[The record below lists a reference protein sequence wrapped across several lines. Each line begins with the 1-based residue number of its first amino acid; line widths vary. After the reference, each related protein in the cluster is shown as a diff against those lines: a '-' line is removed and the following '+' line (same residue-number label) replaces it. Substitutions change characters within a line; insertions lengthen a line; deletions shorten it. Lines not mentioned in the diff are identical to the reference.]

1 MRAETEI
8 FRAYDIRGIVPD
20 QLDEAGA
27 EQVGRAF
34 AAYLQ
39 PKQVVVGR
47 DVRTTGAAFQAAVI
61 KGLTASGVDVLDIGR
76 VSTDQYYF
84 ACSRHAAPGI
94 MVTASH
100 NPPEYNGFKMVR
112 KMPELVPVKEFRS
125 WVLEKRYED
134 AAKPGAVTTEDTLD
148 AFVGRMLELIPPARL
163 KPLKVV
169 VDTSSGSQGAAW
181 EKLRERLPLEIV
193 PLFWEPDGTFPGH
206 PNDVIQPEAKEPLR
220 KKVLE
225 EKADLGLI
233 FDPDGDRCLAV
244 DDEGRDIPGDYLTA
258 LLAKT
263 MLKHAPAS
271 TVVYDIRASDA
282 VPDAIREAGGTPLAW
297 KVGHTHIKP
306 KMMEHDAV
314 FGGEVSGHF
323 YFRDFG
329 YADCGILAGL
339 VILEYV
345 SGLPGPLS
353 DERKRLESSYSL
365 SGELNSKVADV
376 PAVLAR
382 IKERYADG
390 KIDELDGI
398 AVRYPDWHFVVRPSN
413 TEPVIRLT
421 LEAASRKLMERKRDE
436 VLALIRQ

>member
-34 AAYLQ
+34 AAYLRPTQ
-39 PKQVVVGR
+39 AVVGR
-47 DVRTTGAAFQAAVI
+47 DVRTTGPAFQAAII
-61 KGLTASGVDVLDIGR
+61 KGLTASGVDVIDIGQ

-84 ACSRHAAPGI
+84 ACAKHDAPGV

-100 NPPEYNGFKMVR
+100 NPPAYNGFKMVR
-112 KMPELVPVKEFRS
+112 KMPELVPVKEFRA
-125 WVLEKRYED
+125 WVLEKKYDD
-134 AAKPGAVTTEDTLD
+134 AAESGTVTIEDTLD
-148 AFVGRMLELIPPARL
+148 AFVDRMLEIVPADRL

-169 VDTSSGSQGAAW
+169 VDASSGSQGAVW
-181 EKLRERLPLEIV
+181 KKLRTLLSLDIV

-220 KKVLE
+220 EKVLE
-225 EKADLGLI
+225 TKADLGLI

-244 DDEGRDIPGDYLTA
+244 DDEGHDIPGDYLTA
-258 LLAKT
+258 LLART
-263 MLKHAPAS
+263 MLKRAPGG

-339 VILEYV
+339 AILEYV

-353 DERKRLESSYSL
+353 AERKELESRYAL

-376 PAVLAR
+376 LAVLAR
-382 IKERYADG
+382 IKERYA
-390 KIDELDGI
+390 
-398 AVRYPDWHFVVRPSN
+398 
-413 TEPVIRLT
+413 
-421 LEAASRKLMERKRDE
+421 
-436 VLALIRQ
+436 